1 MELNFNK
8 GRVDIIIYLIVLI
21 GILSTNLRHIKRH
34 EISFQL
40 KVAREHKLML
50 KNTKINKNNK

>member
-1 MELNFNK
+1 M
-8 GRVDIIIYLIVLI
+8 DIIIYLIVLM